1 MSSDPILNH
10 KQVSIYYLGYD
21 QMIDV
26 DAEMATLLRAL
37 WDKGIMTCNSCQEI
51 EPGVM
56 WIEFYSA
63 EDVEAFVTLMV
74 VALGNSTS
82 QFPEADDWLYLRMF
96 GGIGEERKPWKYEA
110 HPNLCQE
117 LLDSDCLKTNISSSG
132 AIALTVSVRFPID
145 DYNRLLELVSH

>member
-26 DAEMATLLRAL
+26 DAEMAALLRAL

>member
-26 DAEMATLLRAL
+26 DAEMAPLLRVL

-51 EPGVM
+51 EPGIM

-63 EDVEAFVTLMV
+63 EDVEAFVTLLV